1 MQLLELKPEAAPV
14 VQRASEVGTSAK
26 AGLHAK
32 TYTADGRVIFVGSFN
47 LDPRSALLNTE
58 MGLVIE
64 SATMATQLSAAFD
77 RAYPSSAYRVTL
89 AEDGGLRWED
99 GSGKV
104 YDTDPQSTW
113 YRRAIIHIGS
123 WLPIDWLL

>member
-1 MQLLELKPEAAPV
+1 
-14 VQRASEVGTSAK
+14 
-26 AGLHAK
+26 
-32 TYTADGRVIFVGSFN
+32 
-47 LDPRSALLNTE
+47 

-113 YRRAIIHIGS
+113 YRRAIVHIGS